1 MLCYTLR
8 FSFLYRRHEMTEHIK
23 QSSCYIRALVF
34 ISGALASKAD
44 R

>member
-1 MLCYTLR
+1 
-8 FSFLYRRHEMTEHIK
+8 MTEHIK

-44 R
+44 RWMLQIYKKLQRMKFRK